1 MPGRKINIYTWL
13 LKPIMPAQSSVAG
26 SFTHNI
32 INTAVQVLSGYI
44 GRKIKDE
51 ISRARRKRRVEK
63 ILENRRN
70 AERPETLPAVIP
82 MGWDCRPKKPSDP
95 IDIPRRHWKLQSGY
109 RPREYC

>member
-1 MPGRKINIYTWL
+1 MLFIFILSQSKQPTSLFFFHIKIMID
-13 LKPIMPAQSSVAG
+13 
-26 SFTHNI
+26 FCF
-32 INTAVQVLSGYI
+32 
-44 GRKIKDE
+44 RKIKDE